1 MAKDYTTPQ
10 RSRGI
15 QLVVPTPVLTCLLE
29 NFPPH
34 PLTFES
40 FSSFAFS
47 ASLSNLVFCVSG

>member
-1 MAKDYTTPQ
+1 MAKDNTDPQ
-10 RSRGI
+10 RSRGV
-15 QLVVPTPVLTCLLE
+15 QLVPTPVLTCLLE

-47 ASLSNLVFCVSG
+47 ASFFASFSGQPS